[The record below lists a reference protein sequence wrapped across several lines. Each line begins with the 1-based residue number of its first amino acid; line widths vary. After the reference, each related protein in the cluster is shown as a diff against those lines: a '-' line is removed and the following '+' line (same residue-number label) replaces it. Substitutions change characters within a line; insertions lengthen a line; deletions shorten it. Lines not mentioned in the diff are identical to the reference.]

1 MLKSLWSAIDI
12 RRLFFS
18 EIIWKEQSIMFY
30 FSRAT
35 KRSQYLNTSFK
46 IYNLILNL
54 SFPKHALKTEK
65 KKRKETKPQNSF
77 ALKNLPEVI
86 WGYLYFFFFFYLGC
100 SLISWHLGYQ
110 FLTFKDL
117 FFRITS
123 VKSSGFYI
131 RPEFEHGWEKCYS
144 ST

>member
-1 MLKSLWSAIDI
+1 MWSAIDI

-18 EIIWKEQSIMFY
+18 EVIWKEQSIMFY

-35 KRSQYLNTSFK
+35 KRSQYLNTPFSRSTTSSSIFLSP
-46 IYNLILNL
+46 NIL
-54 SFPKHALKTEK
+54 LKQK
-65 KKRKETKPQNSF
+65 KKERKERNKTTKLICSEK
-77 ALKNLPEVI
+77 LT
-86 WGYLYFFFFFYLGC
+86 WGDMRLIVLFFFYLGY

-117 FFRITS
+117 FFQITS